1 MKWVNVIQIEGV
13 FSPWLGSGK
22 KVLLATVSLVH
33 LQFNCYSRTL
43 RSKIEGYVAL
53 KNEAVYE
60 FFEDGLILWK

>member
-1 MKWVNVIQIEGV
+1 MSFKLKV
-13 FSPWLGSGK
+13 FFPHDWGLVRK
-22 KVLLATVSLVH
+22 YCWPPFLSLVH

-60 FFEDGLILWK
+60 FFEDGLIL